1 MDELRSSIQSDDT
14 LRSEISSLS
23 SPSICDDSTI
33 EEQTELFQHSKISE
47 AEESLE
53 DGWTQED
60 HTASH
65 SQLLTEEKSDNVLME
80 KSELICDDVVL
91 PIHRSK
97 WVAVDS
103 FSICILGVGTS
114 FIIGVLIFLSY
125 IWNGSMRAMAGDNM
139 EESFWS
145 QIVFSD
151 WTSRTVTV
159 AAAIL
164 RICLSLQMGVFTAMI
179 ASLMIEKSGVPLNVA
194 PSIALL
200 RAMPA
205 SPWSLFSWTALS
217 NPCRYGIIYKVAIG
231 ISVLL
236 AITSQFASTVLL
248 TDFSMVN
255 VTASRTS
262 AEISY
267 AEKPYLGYVMRPS
280 KAWSMQPGTY
290 SRFAEKSIDLKES
303 RFESGTDYEDTGPI
317 TRAIMPI
324 FSESQRTGLRRY
336 DGPAA
341 VLNSR
346 VFCMLPVVRNLT
358 FEFPF
363 RHLLDEP
370 DSFGYHSEFLI
381 QGEFGL
387 EGPFAQVSKAPYY
400 RTWSFNCVVTASK
413 TAKSVGG
420 QRPTDELENFSI
432 CSIFSNNQGE
442 PFLPLDFVHRSPP
455 PTSFSNLFLMFKST
469 GTEDQWIEALQNDR
483 DVNKSETKNYT
494 WAANAEDWEGSNDG
508 IWAVIRAPQDPRRA
522 NNSSNISISMSAC
535 FAHLDGDLKN
545 VSLSSNAN
553 GFEAPGRLELDNITL
568 RYNTDAIRKQHI
580 WSSNMSADAR
590 GLLTLDSEKAL
601 RKDVLSA
608 ATTSTI
614 SFRGVAA
621 GLPVFNAQPC
631 AALRV
636 DGNTSRAVH
645 YAHSALFQDVMIQ
658 TGRLTEALQAILMVT
673 QQMEYYEWSRSFNQ
687 RAPGSYIIAEG
698 KSIPVRW
705 IGFSVVVS
713 IICVHFIL
721 LTVATALFL
730 YFTEATCLGNIWM
743 SLSQVVS
750 VETADII
757 QSSTYRMDSEVK
769 KVIQERTPSAR
780 GVGLGLRHR
789 VRVMKNE
796 ASGRD
801 ELLSF

>member
-1 MDELRSSIQSDDT
+1 MDEVRSSCQSDDT
-14 LRSEISSLS
+14 LRSELSSLS
-23 SPSICDDSTI
+23 SPSICDDSII
-33 EEQTELFQHSKISE
+33 EEQTELFQNSKTSKV
-47 AEESLE
+47 EESLKE
-53 DGWTQED
+53 DWTDDD

-65 SQLLTEEKSDNVLME
+65 SQLPTEEKKDNMSIE
-80 KSELICDDVVL
+80 TSELICDDTVFPL
-91 PIHRSK
+91 HRSK
-97 WVAVDS
+97 WAAIDS

-114 FIIGVLIFLSY
+114 LIIGVLIFLSY

-164 RICLSLQMGVFTAMI
+164 HICLSLQMGVFTAMI

-217 NPCRYGIIYKVAIG
+217 NPCRDGIIYKIVIG

-236 AITSQFASTVLL
+236 AITSQFASTALL

-255 VTASRTS
+255 VTGSRTTS
-262 AEISY
+262 ESSY
-267 AEKPYLGYVMRPS
+267 AEKPYLGYVMKAS

-290 SRFAEKSIDLKES
+290 SRFAEKRIDLKES
-303 RFESGTDYEDTGPI
+303 RSESGTDYEDTGPV
-317 TRAIMPI
+317 TRAIMPF
-324 FSESQRTGLRRY
+324 FSELQRTGLRRY

-341 VLNSR
+341 VLDSR

-363 RHLLDEP
+363 RHLLNTTDT
-370 DSFGYHSEFLI
+370 FGYHSEFLI

-387 EGPFAQVSKAPYY
+387 EGPFAQVSKSPWD
-400 RTWSFNCVVTASK
+400 RTWPFNCIVSAGE
-413 TAKSVGG
+413 TAKSAG
-420 QRPTDELENFSI
+420 QQRLTDELENFSI
-432 CSIFSNNQGE
+432 CSIFSNNAGQ
-442 PFLPLDFVHRSPP
+442 PFLPIHFVHPSHP
-455 PTSFSNLFLMFKST
+455 PTSFSNLFLMFNST
-469 GTEDQWIEALQNDR
+469 GTEDQWIEALQN
-483 DVNKSETKNYT
+483 NTYANISESQNYT
-494 WAANAEDWEGSNDG
+494 WTVNSEDWKGSNDG
-508 IWAVIRAPQDPRRA
+508 IWSIIRAPQDRGRA
-522 NNSSNISISMSAC
+522 KNPSNVGISMSAC
-535 FAHLDGDLKN
+535 FAHLDGHLKN
-545 VSLSSNAN
+545 VSVSSNAN
-553 GFEAPGRLELDNITL
+553 GVEAPGRLELDNVTI
-568 RYNTDAIRKQHI
+568 RYNTDAVRKQYI

-590 GLLTLDSEKAL
+590 GILTLDSQKPLGEA
-601 RKDVLSA
+601 VLSSS
-608 ATTSTI
+608 TTSTI

-621 GLPVFNAQPC
+621 GLPLFNTEPC

-636 DGNTSRAVH
+636 DGNTSRVVH
-645 YAHSALFQDVMIQ
+645 YAHVALFQDVMKQ

-673 QQMEYYEWSRSFNQ
+673 QQMEYYELSRSFTQ

-705 IGFSVVVS
+705 IGFSAVVS
-713 IICVHFIL
+713 IIGIHFIL
-721 LTVATALFL
+721 LIITTALFL
-730 YFTEATCLGNIWM
+730 YYTEATCLGNIWM

-757 QSSTYRMDSEVK
+757 QSSTYRMDSEIK

-780 GVGLGLRHR
+780 GIRMRHR
-789 VRVMKNE
+789 VRVTKNE
-796 ASGRD
+796 ESGRD

>member
-1 MDELRSSIQSDDT
+1 MDEVRSSIQSDDT
-14 LRSEISSLS
+14 LKSEISSLC
-23 SPSICDDSTI
+23 SPSICDDSII
-33 EEQTELFQHSKISE
+33 EEQTELFQDSKTS
-47 AEESLE
+47 
-53 DGWTQED
+53 ED

-65 SQLLTEEKSDNVLME
+65 SQLPTEEKKDNISIE
-80 KSELICDDVVL
+80 TSELICDDTVFPL
-91 PIHRSK
+91 HRSK
-97 WVAVDS
+97 WAAIDS

-114 FIIGVLIFLSY
+114 LIIGVLIFLSY

-179 ASLMIEKSGVPLNVA
+179 ASLMIEKSGVSLNVA

-217 NPCRYGIIYKVAIG
+217 NPCRDGIIYKIVIG

-236 AITSQFASTVLL
+236 AITSQFASTALL

-255 VTASRTS
+255 VTGSRTTS
-262 AEISY
+262 EISY
-267 AEKPYLGYVMRPS
+267 AEKPYLGYVMKAS

-290 SRFAEKSIDLKES
+290 SRFAEKRIDLKES
-303 RFESGTDYEDTGPI
+303 RSESATDYEDTGPV
-317 TRAIMPI
+317 TRAIMPF

-341 VLNSR
+341 VLDSR

-363 RHLLDEP
+363 RHLLDTT
-370 DSFGYHSEFLI
+370 DTFGYHSE
-381 QGEFGL
+381 
-387 EGPFAQVSKAPYY
+387 
-400 RTWSFNCVVTASK
+400 
-413 TAKSVGG
+413 
-420 QRPTDELENFSI
+420 
-432 CSIFSNNQGE
+432 
-442 PFLPLDFVHRSPP
+442 PFLPVDFVHRSPP

-469 GTEDQWIEALQNDR
+469 GTEDQWIEALQNNTFA
-483 DVNKSETKNYT
+483 NKSDSENYT
-494 WAANAEDWEGSNDG
+494 WGVNAEDWKGSNDG
-508 IWAVIRAPQDPRRA
+508 IWAVIRAPQDLRRA
-522 NNSSNISISMSAC
+522 KDPSNVGISMSAC

-545 VSLSSNAN
+545 VSVSSNAN
-553 GFEAPGRLELDNITL
+553 GVEAPGRLELDNITI
-568 RYNTDAIRKQHI
+568 RYNTDAIRKQYI
-580 WSSNMSADAR
+580 WSTNMSADAR
-590 GLLTLDSEKAL
+590 GILTLDSQKAL
-601 RKDVLSA
+601 GESVLSSS
-608 ATTSTI
+608 TTSTI

-621 GLPVFNAQPC
+621 GLPLFNTQPC

-645 YAHSALFQDVMIQ
+645 YAHAALFQDVMKQ
-658 TGRLTEALQAILMVT
+658 TGRLTEALQAILTVT
-673 QQMEYYEWSRSFNQ
+673 QQMEYYEWSRSFTQ

-705 IGFSVVVS
+705 IGFSVV
-713 IICVHFIL
+713 
-721 LTVATALFL
+721 
-730 YFTEATCLGNIWM
+730 
-743 SLSQVVS
+743 
-750 VETADII
+750 
-757 QSSTYRMDSEVK
+757 
-769 KVIQERTPSAR
+769 
-780 GVGLGLRHR
+780 
-789 VRVMKNE
+789 
-796 ASGRD
+796 RD
-801 ELLSF
+801 